1 MRLVHTSQSTVGYR
15 LDRLEKRLG
24 QTLVLRARGTKG
36 IGLTPAGRRYLDLP
50 SARSTGWNATA
61 AGPPTPPRC
70 SSWRTPSPS
79 SSRRRCRGR

>member
-61 AGPPTPPRC
+61 ARAADAAALLVLEDALTELF
-70 SSWRTPSPS
+70 
-79 SSRRRCRGR
+79 